1 MRIVIAPDKFKEALA
16 AADVCAAI
24 ARGVRRVVPDAEID
38 IVPMAD
44 GGEGTVEAL
53 VAATG
58 GTRHVASV
66 AGPLGDPVQA
76 AWGMLGG
83 SDRTAVME
91 MAAATGLAL
100 VPPAKRNPLLTS
112 TYGTGQLMMAALDA
126 GARRILIGIGGSA
139 TNDCGAGAA
148 QAIGVRFLGT
158 GMLPS
163 SHECGCGSAGNPCG
177 TGAASMVLPPR
188 LSGGRLNEITRIDLS
203 ARDPRIAA
211 TEILVACDV
220 DNPLCGPRGASAI
233 YGPQKGA
240 TPEQV
245 QVLDRN
251 LGHLAGLIKRDLS
264 LDVADLPGAGA
275 AGGLGAGLVAFFSA
289 KLQSGVQIVMDA
301 VRLADRIAQADL
313 VITGEG
319 RIDRQSMMGKV
330 IAGVGGTA
338 KAAGVPCIALVGS
351 VGDGAEAAL
360 EVLDSYHPI
369 NPPGTPL
376 SEALPR
382 TAEALERTMAEVMAQ
397 RVR

>member
-1 MRIVIAPDKFKEALA
+1 MRVVIAPDKFKEALSA
-16 AADVCAAI
+16 GEVCAAI
-24 ARGVRRVVPDAEID
+24 ARGVQRVVPDAEID
-38 IVPMAD
+38 LVPMAD

-58 GTRHVASV
+58 GTRQVASV

-76 AWGMLGG
+76 VWGMLGG
-83 SDRTAVME
+83 PSRTVVME

-100 VPPAKRNPLLTS
+100 VPPGKRDPLLTS
-112 TYGTGQLMMAALDA
+112 TYGTGQLVMAALDA

-139 TNDCGAGAA
+139 TNDGGTGAA
-148 QAIGVRFLGT
+148 QAIGVRFFGT
-158 GMLPS
+158 GMLLS
-163 SHECGCGSAGNPCG
+163 AHECGCGDAAESCGAGSA
-177 TGAASMVLPPR
+177 AMVLPLR
-188 LSGGRLNEITRIDLS
+188 LSGGRLNEITRIDLA
-203 ARDPRIAA
+203 ARDPRIAT

-245 QVLDRN
+245 RILDRN
-251 LGHLAGLIKRDLS
+251 LGHLAGLIQRDLG

-275 AGGLGAGLVAFFSA
+275 AGGLGAGLVAFFGA
-289 KLQSGVQIVMDA
+289 RLESGVQIVMDA
-301 VRLADRIAQADL
+301 VRLADRVGRADL

-330 IAGVGGTA
+330 IAGVGRTA
-338 KAAGVPCIALVGS
+338 KAAGVPCLALVGG
-351 VGDGAEAAL
+351 VGDGAGAAL
-360 EVLDSYHPI
+360 EVLESYHPI

-382 TAEALERTMAEVMAQ
+382 TAGALEQTMVKVMAG

>member
-1 MRIVIAPDKFKEALA
+1 MRIIIAPDKFKEALSA
-16 AADVCAAI
+16 QEVCAAI

-53 VAATG
+53 IAATG
-58 GTRHVASV
+58 GTRHLVSV
-66 AGPLGDPVQA
+66 AGPLGDPVRA
-76 AWGMLGG
+76 VWGMLGG
-83 SDRTAVME
+83 SERTAVME

-100 VPPAKRNPLLTS
+100 VPPEKRNPLLTS
-112 TYGTGQLMMAALDA
+112 TYGTGQLVMAALDA

-139 TNDCGAGAA
+139 TNDGGIGAA

-158 GMLPS
+158 GMLS
-163 SHECGCGSAGNPCG
+163 SAHECGCGE
-177 TGAASMVLPPR
+177 AASWCGFGDALMVLPVR
-188 LSGGRLNEITRIDLS
+188 LSGGRVNEITRIDLS

-220 DNPLCGPRGASAI
+220 DNPLCGARGASAI

-240 TPEQV
+240 TPDQV
-245 QVLDRN
+245 QMLDRN
-251 LGHLAGLIKRDLS
+251 LGHLAGLIKRDLR

-275 AGGLGAGLVAFFSA
+275 AGGLGAGLVAFFGA
-289 KLQSGVQIVMDA
+289 RLQSGVQIVMDA
-301 VRLADRIAQADL
+301 VRLADRVARADL

-330 IAGVGGTA
+330 IAGVGRTA
-338 KAAGVPCIALVGS
+338 KAAGVPCVALVGC

-360 EVLDSYHPI
+360 EILESYHSI

-376 SEALPR
+376 SEALLR
-382 TAEALERTMAEVMAQ
+382 TAEALERTMAEVLAG